1 VSARDLV
8 EKDFYRALGV
18 PKTASAA
25 EIKKAYRTLAREL
38 HPDKNKGDKEA
49 EERFKEVSEAYAI
62 LSDEEKKAEYDEA
75 RELFASGGFRPGAGR
90 PGGGFRGGSVDLG
103 DLFGGTGGGAS
114 FGDLFGG
121 LFGNGAGPGGPQRTR
136 PRRGGDLETE
146 VTLDFAEAVR
156 GVTVPLRLSTPHA
169 CRNCGGSGA
178 RPGTVPRTCPTCGGS
193 GAVSV
198 DQGPFSLSQPCRDCR
213 GRGKIVDDPC
223 PECRGSGVTNR
234 ERTLNVRIPA
244 GVDDGQRIRLKGK
257 GTPGEGGAPAGDLY
271 VDVHVTAHP
280 FFRRRG
286 DHVTLT
292 LPVTFP
298 EAALGAEVPV
308 PTLDGVVTLKVPA
321 GTASGRTFRVK
332 GRGVVRAGGRAGDL
346 LVTVEIHV
354 PESLSPKAREA
365 VETLAAED
373 PADPRAHL
381 LEEVTV
387 RG

>member
-8 EKDFYRALGV
+8 EKDFYAALGV

-25 EIKKAYRTLAREL
+25 EIKKAYRKLAREL

-62 LSDEEKKAEYDEA
+62 LSDQEKKAEYDEA

-90 PGGGFRGGSVDLG
+90 GGGYNGSVDLG
-103 DLFGGTGGGAS
+103 DLFGGSGS

-121 LFGNGAGPGGPQRTR
+121 LFGNGAGGAGGPGPGRRAR

-146 VTLDFAEAVR
+146 VTLDFAEGVR
-156 GVTVPLRLSTPHA
+156 GATVPLRLSTPHP
-169 CRNCGGSGA
+169 CDNCGGSGA

-213 GRGKIVDDPC
+213 GRGRIIDDPC
-223 PECRGSGVTNR
+223 PECRGSGVTNQ

-244 GVDDGQRIRLKGK
+244 GVGDGQRIRLKGK
-257 GTPGEGGAPAGDLY
+257 GTPGEGGGPAGDLF
-271 VDVHVTAHP
+271 VVVHVRPHR
-280 FFRRRG
+280 FFRRKG
-286 DHVTLT
+286 DNITLT

-298 EAALGAEVPV
+298 EVALGAEVPV

-321 GTASGRTFRVK
+321 GTTSGRTFRVK
-332 GRGVVRAGGRAGDL
+332 GRGVVRPNGKAGDL
-346 LVTVEIHV
+346 LVTVEVYV
-354 PESLSPKAREA
+354 PKTLSPKAREA

-373 PADPRAHL
+373 PTDPRAHL
-381 LEEVTV
+381 LEEVTT
-387 RG
+387 RA

>member
-1 VSARDLV
+1 MSARDLV
-8 EKDFYRALGV
+8 EKDFYAALGV
-18 PKTASAA
+18 PRTASAA
-25 EIKKAYRTLAREL
+25 EIKKAYRKLAREL

-62 LSDEEKKAEYDEA
+62 LSDQEKKAEYDEA
-75 RELFASGGFRPGAGR
+75 RELFASGGFRPGAGY
-90 PGGGFRGGSVDLG
+90 GGGGTVDLG
-103 DLFGGTGGGAS
+103 DLFGGSGS

-121 LFGNGAGPGGPQRTR
+121 LFGNGAGPGGARRTR

-146 VTLDFAEAVR
+146 ATLDFAESVR
-156 GVTVPLRLSTPHA
+156 GATVPLRLSAPHS

-213 GRGKIVDDPC
+213 GRGRIIDDPC
-223 PECRGSGVTNR
+223 PECRGSGVTNS

-244 GVDDGQRIRLKGK
+244 GVADGQRIRLKGK
-257 GTPGEGGAPAGDLY
+257 GTPGEGGGPAGDLF
-271 VDVHVTAHP
+271 VVVHVKPHP
-280 FFRRRG
+280 FFRRKG
-286 DHVTLT
+286 DNVTLT

-298 EAALGAEVPV
+298 EATLGAEVPV

-332 GRGVVRAGGRAGDL
+332 GRGVVRPNGKTGDL
-346 LVTVEIHV
+346 LVTVEIFV
-354 PESLSPKAREA
+354 PKTLSPKAREA

-373 PADPRAHL
+373 PTDPRAHL
-381 LEEVTV
+381 LEEVTT
-387 RG
+387 RA